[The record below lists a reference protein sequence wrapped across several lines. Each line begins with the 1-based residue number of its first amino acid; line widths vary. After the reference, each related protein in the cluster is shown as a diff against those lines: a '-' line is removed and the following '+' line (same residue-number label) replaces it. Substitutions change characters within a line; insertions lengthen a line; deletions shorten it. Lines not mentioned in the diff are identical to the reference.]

1 MEDNAD
7 SAPFHG
13 EEELRARTKKR
24 ILIGILLIVSPLF
37 LLIAIL
43 ILQSFISEWPFAI
56 FVVLFGAVF
65 SGLAIFLYYA

>member
-1 MEDNAD
+1 MEDND
-7 SAPFHG
+7 STPFPG
-13 EEELRARTKKR
+13 EVELRARTKKGA
-24 ILIGILLIVSPLF
+24 LIGVLLMVSPIF